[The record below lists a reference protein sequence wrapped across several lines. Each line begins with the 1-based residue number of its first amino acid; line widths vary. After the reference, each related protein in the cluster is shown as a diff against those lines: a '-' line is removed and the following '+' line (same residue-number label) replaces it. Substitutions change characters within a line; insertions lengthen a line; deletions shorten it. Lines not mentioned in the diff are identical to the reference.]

1 MRKIRTQEEKVAKQL
16 ADLVN
21 NVMIDLDEV
30 GIHLATN
37 QPHIAY
43 LRLENVIEAAKEEK
57 DERRTRN
64 FISE

>member
-16 ADLVN
+16 ADIVN
-21 NVMIDLDEV
+21 DVSIDLDEV

-37 QPHIAY
+37 QPNISY

-57 DERRTRN
+57 NGRATRN
-64 FISE
+64 FITE